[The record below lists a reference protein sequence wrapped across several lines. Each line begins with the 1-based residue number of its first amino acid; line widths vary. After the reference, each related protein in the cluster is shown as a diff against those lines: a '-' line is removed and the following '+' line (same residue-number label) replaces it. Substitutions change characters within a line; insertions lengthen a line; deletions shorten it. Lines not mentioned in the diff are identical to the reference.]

1 MIKERLFRN
10 TVGSGLLLGLGS
22 MAATAAL
29 LTLGLLIAGLPLGEH
44 LRWYAACFIPPILL
58 LRHSVHLQHS
68 TAVKTI
74 FVTLFLTLIPYL
86 AFLLKSNILQPQ

>member
-29 LTLGLLIAGLPLGEH
+29 LTLGLLIAGMPLGEH
-44 LRWYAACFIPPILL
+44 LRWYAACFIP
-58 LRHSVHLQHS
+58 
-68 TAVKTI
+68 
-74 FVTLFLTLIPYL
+74 YL
-86 AFLLKSNILQPQ
+86 AFLLKSNRLQPQ